1 MNAMIYKKKGPLVL
15 FLVPTF
21 LFLTMYLY
29 YPFLMN
35 IYNSLNKIG
44 GLGESSRGLNEP
56 VWENYVKMFT
66 DPLMRTALKNTMIL
80 MILTVVFQVGI
91 ALVLALMVDNI
102 KVGAKFFRTVYFF
115 SIVISATALGLLFNL
130 IFLYDGG
137 MLNQLLQ
144 NLGLAAENIDWKD
157 PAHFFV
163 TMMVPVIW
171 QYVGFYFV
179 ILVTGL
185 NNISTDI
192 YEAAEID
199 GASGLGR
206 IRYIT
211 LPLLHN
217 TLCTCLVL
225 AITGSLKVFDL
236 PWTMFVGG
244 LPLDKSWLTG
254 TYMYYQTMVLQDVD
268 YGSAI
273 AILIVVLG
281 VIRSDTF
288 SLPIGDKFTLENYVT
303 AFKRVDIGTAY
314 VNSIVISGAVTVVVM
329 VLAGLAAYAMVRYSF
344 RLRGF
349 LHSMIIASMMFPVF
363 STIIPVFRMESSWG
377 IVNTGSIWLTRLS
390 VVLPQIAGNLSFA
403 IIVLMGFIR
412 SLPVDL
418 EEAAYLE
425 GYNVYQIFFRIIMP
439 LAKPSFATVGIFTFL
454 WSYNDLF
461 LQMFFL
467 RSKKFFTITRLLNE
481 ISSQAGTNYGLMVAA
496 VVMVVIPV
504 LVVYIFLQNY
514 IIKGMTAG
522 AVKG

>member
-1 MNAMIYKKKGPLVL
+1 MTGLQLTRRQYYALCTMVLLSPLLHLVPRKTTAEAGCGGWLCALAALVPLLLFAWILEGILHRGRPGEGIGEITLRALGPVAGRVLLGVYALWFLLYSAFALRIGAERFIEAVFPLSRPWPFVVTILAMAVCGALGSTKALFRASEIFLPLLMLVL
-15 FLVPTF
+15 
-21 LFLTMYLY
+21 
-29 YPFLMN
+29 
-35 IYNSLNKIG
+35 
-44 GLGESSRGLNEP
+44 
-56 VWENYVKMFT
+56 
-66 DPLMRTALKNTMIL
+66 
-80 MILTVVFQVGI
+80 

-115 SIVISATALGLLFNL
+115 PIVISATALGLLFNL

-281 VIRSDTF
+281 V
-288 SLPIGDKFTLENYVT
+288 
-303 AFKRVDIGTAY
+303 
-314 VNSIVISGAVTVVVM
+314 VIS
-329 VLAGLAAYAMVRYSF
+329 
-344 RLRGF
+344 
-349 LHSMIIASMMFPVF
+349 
-363 STIIPVFRMESSWG
+363 
-377 IVNTGSIWLTRLS
+377 
-390 VVLPQIAGNLSFA
+390 QIAN
-403 IIVLMGFIR
+403 R
-412 SLPVDL
+412 
-418 EEAAYLE
+418 
-425 GYNVYQIFFRIIMP
+425 IF
-439 LAKPSFATVGIFTFL
+439 KEKD
-454 WSYNDLF
+454 Y
-461 LQMFFL
+461 
-467 RSKKFFTITRLLNE
+467 
-481 ISSQAGTNYGLMVAA
+481 
-496 VVMVVIPV
+496 
-504 LVVYIFLQNY
+504 
-514 IIKGMTAG
+514 
-522 AVKG
+522 